1 MLFRTIEFKMAIAS
15 MKRPIMRIFMTDRFN
30 TETKKKKQEQSCN
43 SMYLS
48 STLGITRHIL
58 HNCVHKVWKQMMKT
72 ENTSLKSNE
81 INQLKERNVTFCRPI
96 AKRHQTDT
104 LDWEPWFQW
113 RLQVKRTR
121 KKIKRL
127 EELPGYS
134 LTLVNVTNTLIQPVG
149 SNDFALKTGLTH
161 LNG

>member
-1 MLFRTIEFKMAIAS
+1 MQNDIKL
-15 MKRPIMRIFMTDRFN
+15 
-30 TETKKKKQEQSCN
+30 
-43 SMYLS
+43 
-48 STLGITRHIL
+48 IL
-58 HNCVHKVWKQMMKT
+58 WT
-72 ENTSLKSNE
+72 ENPDFSGL
-81 INQLKERNVTFCRPI
+81 
-96 AKRHQTDT
+96 
-104 LDWEPWFQW
+104 